1 MVNNSFFWM
10 LRPITYFVLAIRLRL
25 QAAWTRSGMDSML
38 LWAALVGAAGGLC
51 SALFREAN
59 IGLKWLLTGQSR
71 DIVAIAES
79 LTPIMRVVIPTLGG
93 VAAGFALWLG
103 GRLFKGMRSQDYLEV
118 IRLGDGVISVKPT
131 LARLISS
138 LLSIS
143 SGSSIGRE
151 GGMVQFS
158 ALAASSIGRQFRFS
172 RPRLRLLVACGG
184 AAGMAAAY
192 NTPLAGSLFIAEVV
206 LQTLAIEALG
216 PLIVSAVIATVVI
229 RHWIGLRPI
238 FTSPG
243 FSVPEQIDLLPVFGL
258 GLLAGVLAPVFL
270 AVLDISRR
278 FFQSL
283 SLPLPVSLGLGGL
296 MVGLISLKSP
306 EVWGNGHAV
315 VEALLNESPT
325 WNFVLGILV
334 LKIIATAGA
343 VGTGTVGGVFTST
356 LLIGACLGWLYCV
369 LLEVICPGF
378 GGDTVTYAA
387 LGMGAFLSGTTLAPL
402 MATLMIFEM
411 TLDANL
417 LFPLILAA
425 VSARYLAAAIRPVSV
440 YARTLGEIRTQ
451 LPYLMHV
458 SDLLAE
464 PAAVINTTDTAEKVS
479 GLFCI
484 SSTQHVWVIDDQ
496 GIYQGSIALNH
507 MKLFLGDHA
516 LQHLSASMV
525 FMEDD
530 LPTVTPDTALTEAL
544 EALVKHEAD
553 RLPIVDPNR
562 KLVGEI
568 TKSDVLLA
576 LT

>member
-1 MVNNSFFWM
+1 M
-10 LRPITYFVLAIRLRL
+10 LRIFTYLVPPHTNPL

-38 LWAALVGAAGGLC
+38 LWAAVVGAMGGLC

-59 IGLKWLLTGQSR
+59 IGLKWLLTGQSG
-71 DIVAIAES
+71 DIVSIAES
-79 LTPIMRVVIPTLGG
+79 ITPIMRLLIPTLGG

-103 GRLFKGMRSQDYLEV
+103 SRLFRGMRAQDYLEV

-131 LARLISS
+131 LARLLSS

-158 ALAASSIGRQFRFS
+158 ALAASSIGRLFKFS

-243 FSVPEQIDLLPVFGL
+243 FSVPEQVDLLPVLGL
-258 GLLAGVLAPVFL
+258 GIVAGVLAPMFL
-270 AVLDISRR
+270 ALLDIARR

-283 SLPLPVSLGLGGL
+283 FLPMPISLGVGGL
-296 MVGLISLKSP
+296 IVGLISLESP

-315 VEALLNESPT
+315 VEALLNESPA
-325 WNFVLGILV
+325 WNFVLAVFV

-343 VGTGTVGGVFTST
+343 VGSGTVGGVFTPT
-356 LLIGACLGWLYCV
+356 LLIGACLGWLYSDV
-369 LLEVICPGF
+369 LHLVYPGVS
-378 GGDTVTYAA
+378 GDSITFAA

-411 TLDANL
+411 TLDTNL
-417 LFPLILAA
+417 LFPLIFAA
-425 VSARYLAAAIRPVSV
+425 VSARYLAAAIRPISV
-440 YARTLGEIRTQ
+440 YARTLGEIRTK

-458 SDLLAE
+458 SDLQTE
-464 PAAVINTTDTAEKVS
+464 PAAVINASDNAEKVRI
-479 GLFCI
+479 LFCR
-484 SSTQHVWVIDDQ
+484 SSTQHVWVINDQ
-496 GIYQGSIALNH
+496 GTYQGSIALNH
-507 MKLFLGDHA
+507 MKLFLGDNS
-516 LQHLSASMV
+516 LKHLSAAMV

-530 LPTVTPDTALTEAL
+530 LPTMTPYTALSEAL
-544 EALVKHEAD
+544 DALVKHEAD

-562 KLVGEI
+562 KLLGEI
-568 TKSDVLLA
+568 TKSDLLLA
-576 LT
+576 LG

>member
-1 MVNNSFFWM
+1 M
-10 LRPITYFVLAIRLRL
+10 LRIITYSVLSIRICL

-38 LWAALVGAAGGLC
+38 LWAALVGALGGLC

-59 IGLKWLLTGQSR
+59 IGLKWLLTGQSQ

-79 LTPIMRVVIPTLGG
+79 LTPAMRLLIPALGG

-103 GRLFKGMRSQDYLEV
+103 GRWFKGMRSQDYLEV

-131 LARLISS
+131 LTRLLSS

-158 ALAASSIGRQFRFS
+158 ALAASSVGRLFNFS

-216 PLIVSAVIATVVI
+216 PLIVSAVMATVVI
-229 RHWIGLRPI
+229 RHWIGLSPI

-243 FSVPEQIDLLPVFGL
+243 FSVPEQIDLMPVLGL
-258 GLLAGVLAPVFL
+258 GLVSGVLAPAFL
-270 AVLDISRR
+270 AFLDITRR

-283 SLPLPVSLGLGGL
+283 SLPLPLSLGLGGL
-296 MVGLISLKSP
+296 IVGLISLESP

-325 WNFVLGILV
+325 WNFVLGIFA

-343 VGTGTVGGVFTST
+343 VGTGTVGGVFTPT
-356 LLIGACLGWLYCV
+356 LLIGACLGWLYSGA
-369 LLEVICPGF
+369 LHVISPGLS
-378 GGDTVTYAA
+378 GDSVTYAA
-387 LGMGAFLSGTTLAPL
+387 LGMGAFLSATSLAPL

-411 TLDANL
+411 TLDANI

-425 VSARYLAAAIRPVSV
+425 VSARYMAAAIRPVSV
-440 YARTLGEIRTQ
+440 YARALGEIRTQ

-458 SDLLAE
+458 SDLLTE
-464 PAAVINTTDTAEKVS
+464 PAAVIKTTDTAEKVS
-479 GLFCI
+479 GLFCR

-496 GIYQGSIALNH
+496 GTYQGSIALNH
-507 MKLFLGDHA
+507 MKLFLGDPS
-516 LQHLSASMV
+516 LQHLSASIV

-530 LPTVTPDTALTEAL
+530 LPTMTPDTALTEAL
-544 EALVKHEAD
+544 GALVKHEAD
-553 RLPIVDPNR
+553 RLPIVGPDR
-562 KLVGEI
+562 KLLGEI
-568 TKSDVLLA
+568 TKSDALLA
-576 LT
+576 LG